1 METLII
7 HPRTPKELATIE
19 AIMNALD
26 VPFHKQQEGFDPS
39 FTGKIEAGKVAGN
52 AGTARKSQR
61 DDIWKLE

>member
-7 HPRTPKELATIE
+7 HPRNSKESATVE
-19 AIMNALD
+19 AILKALD

-39 FTGKIEAGKVAGN
+39 FAGKTDADKSSGQTGKS
-52 AGTARKSQR
+52 RK

>member
-1 METLII
+1 
-7 HPRTPKELATIE
+7 
-19 AIMNALD
+19 

-39 FTGKIEAGKVAGN
+39 FAGKIEPGKTAGN